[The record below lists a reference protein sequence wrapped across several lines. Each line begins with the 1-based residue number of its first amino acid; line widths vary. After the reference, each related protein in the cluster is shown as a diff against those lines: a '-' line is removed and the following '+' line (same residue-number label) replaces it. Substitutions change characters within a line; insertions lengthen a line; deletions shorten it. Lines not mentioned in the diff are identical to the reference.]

1 MATALAVDAIR
12 GFLSAPAAWAV
23 HVVERVA
30 STNTVA
36 LEWAAAGAP
45 AGTALLAESQ
55 TAGRGRGGRA
65 WRTPDGTSLALSV
78 ILRPT
83 IAPDRL
89 PWIGIAA
96 AVATVEAIL
105 DVAGVACRVKWPND
119 ILIGARKVAGILA
132 ERRAEAGGTETP
144 AVVIGVGVN
153 VNNRAAAL
161 PADVRDAAISLL
173 DATGRA
179 TDRNRLAA
187 ALLDRLAWRVGE
199 LGDGRD
205 ELARRWTA
213 ASATLGQHLA
223 VTTPGGLIEGADEGL
238 DPSGSLLLRQ
248 PDGRRV
254 AVHSGE
260 VLLCRTASPPLL

>member
-1 MATALAVDAIR
+1 MATALSVDAIR
-12 GFLSAPAAWAV
+12 GFLSAPAAWTV

-55 TAGRGRGGRA
+55 TAGRGRGGRT

-78 ILRPT
+78 ILRPAV
-83 IAPDRL
+83 APDRL
-89 PWIGIAA
+89 SWAAIAA
-96 AVATVEAIL
+96 AVATVEAIR

-119 ILIGARKVAGILA
+119 ILIGARKVAGILT
-132 ERRAEAGGTETP
+132 ERRAEAGGAETP

-161 PADVRDAAISLL
+161 PEDVRDSAISLL

-187 ALLDRLAWRVGE
+187 ALLDRLAHRVGE

-205 ELARRWTA
+205 ELARRWP
-213 ASATLGQHLA
+213 ASLA
-223 VTTPGGLIEGADEGL
+223 
-238 DPSGSLLLRQ
+238 
-248 PDGRRV
+248 GRRR
-254 AVHSGE
+254 SI
-260 VLLCRTASPPLL
+260 